1 MKRTRTQQGFALFVV
16 IVLLAVVT
24 AAVAL
29 SLDEAVSSIQNAGRT
44 RASELIRAGL
54 DHGLNVALN
63 QLQQEDPASLADPTV
78 DYDIF
83 RYPSPGPS
91 YVVPDLPY
99 PATGDYQNNF
109 RVRVGIRPGQRTRA
123 PEGEDVTKAY
133 GQIVEVQ
140 ISVDTN
146 GPSSFGLPPAEER
159 VAVGVLIPRSSAHA
173 Q

>member
-1 MKRTRTQQGFALFVV
+1 MRAKKNGQSGFALFTV

-29 SLDEAVSSIQNAGRT
+29 SLDEAVSSIQSAGRT

-63 QLQQEDPASLADPTV
+63 QLQQEDPASIADPAN
-78 DYDIF
+78 DWDIF
-83 RYPSPGPS
+83 RYPSPGLS
-91 YVVPDLPY
+91 YFPDLPY
-99 PATGDYQNNF
+99 PSTGEYQNNF

-123 PEGEDVTKAY
+123 PEGEDVTKSY

-146 GPSSFGLPPAEER
+146 GTSGAGLPPAEER